1 MHHCVFAIV
10 AVRENTAGLIIV
22 FRVFVIPLDRSLLK
36 TYYSLGI
43 KNTVKRRRK
52 ENFSGGNISKKNSL
66 GLAKL
71 YGNAQ
76 HNQSK

>member
-43 KNTVKRRRK
+43 KNTVKQRTTSI
-52 ENFSGGNISKKNSL
+52 EDKKRIFQVATA
-66 GLAKL
+66 AKKIL
-71 YGNAQ
+71 
-76 HNQSK
+76 

>member
-43 KNTVKRRRK
+43 KNTVKRRTTSI
-52 ENFSGGNISKKNSL
+52 EDKKRIFQVATA
-66 GLAKL
+66 AKKIL
-71 YGNAQ
+71 
-76 HNQSK
+76 